1 MFVQFLNPLFSFCR
15 VRVTIPYKQN
25 TDAPSAR
32 TTAFENPGYDNTAGF
47 ETGDG
52 ELYDDILPVVLSPYE
67 DLNEFGAVS
76 NPIYSAIGLQKVSS
90 RDGNPSVSDRSRSY
104 KIDSNSQGGKKED
117 TMNSVS
123 LGKADRNQKGKA
135 KQVGSSDQDV
145 KEKAQEGSGIP
156 TETVIQHEAPVF
168 VLEDHEVLGKVSEM

>member
-1 MFVQFLNPLFSFCR
+1 M
-15 VRVTIPYKQN
+15 RVTIPYKQN

-90 RDGNPSVSDRSRSY
+90 RDGNPSESDRSRSY
-104 KIDSNSQGGKKED
+104 KIDSISQGGKKEEENIRND

-156 TETVIQHEAPVF
+156 TETVIQHEAPVL